1 LEKVFSFRADWHQ
14 DDRAKPLVR
23 QYQTAVDSAVQ
34 SHPELRGCVV
44 CCVHCGIRFLTH
56 PRNAGRRDLRCPFG
70 CRRQHR
76 RECANRRSGAY
87 YRSPQGNR
95 AKKRRNLRRSC
106 RQAPATAP
114 PPALAQ
120 QPPTDE
126 PHAAEAPAQLRLE
139 TVVLDE
145 SALARSSLL
154 PYVRMLLRLIDGV
167 KLTCREVLAV
177 LRESLRQ
184 RSIGVRRRIDYILGF
199 LHQHPP

>member
-1 LEKVFSFRADWHQ
+1 M
-14 DDRAKPLVR
+14 
-23 QYQTAVDSAVQ
+23 Q
-34 SHPELRGCVV
+34 SHPELQGCVV
-44 CCVHCGIRFLTH
+44 CCVYCGIRFLTH

-154 PYVRMLLRLIDGV
+154 PYVRMLMRLLDGV

>member
-1 LEKVFSFRADWHQ
+1 M
-14 DDRAKPLVR
+14 
-23 QYQTAVDSAVQ
+23 Q
-34 SHPELRGCVV
+34 SHPELQGCVV

-70 CRRQHR
+70 CRQQHR

-87 YRSPQGNR
+87 YRRPEGKH
-95 AKKRRNLRRSC
+95 AKKRCNLRRSC
-106 RQAPATAP
+106 RQAPATVPSPNLEAR

-120 QPPTDE
+120 QPPADE
-126 PHAAEAPAQLRLE
+126 PRADESPAQLRLE

-145 SALARSSLL
+145 LALARSPML
-154 PYVRMLLRLIDGV
+154 PYVRMLVRLIDGV